1 MPNYLGI
8 IFKTHHHGG
17 FKHKA
22 YKISKT
28 YFIPKKKTSQW
39 NQENKDSL
47 NLKILSQDDSISSKV
62 HENTV
67 TQFPVFPLL
76 PYTTVLKTAE
86 ASESLL
92 KTLL

>member
-28 YFIPKKKTSQW
+28 YFIPKKKKNHNETR
-39 NQENKDSL
+39 
-47 NLKILSQDDSISSKV
+47 KIKI
-62 HENTV
+62 H
-67 TQFPVFPLL
+67 
-76 PYTTVLKTAE
+76 
-86 ASESLL
+86 
-92 KTLL
+92 